1 MLTTNT
7 KFKNKLTPVMAR
19 RFMTASNL
27 TQGANLTLKKGEIV
41 TFAQKAIA
49 APSIV
54 EIDKQP
60 QLNSRNEQL
69 CLPEYSRYL

>member
-1 MLTTNT
+1 
-7 KFKNKLTPVMAR
+7 
-19 RFMTASNL
+19 MTAPNL

-60 QLNSRNEQL
+60 QSKQRNEQL
-69 CLPEYSRYL
+69 LCRKSVCNPVIAQPKRLFSLA